1 MSKKVPDS
9 VKKEM
14 ERLAG
19 ELNRHNYLY
28 YVLDSPEVPD
38 AEYDRMFRRLK
49 GLEEETGLVLAG
61 SPTRRVGAPPLEKFE
76 KVRHAEPML
85 SLDNAFS
92 EEEAREFDR
101 RLKRLLKSEEEI
113 DYTVEPKYDGLAIE
127 LTYRG
132 GYFHRAST
140 RGDGYM
146 GEDVTQNVRTIG
158 AVPLEIEADP
168 VPDEIDVRGEVYM
181 DIREFERINRERRGQ
196 GEAPFANPRNAAAGS
211 IRQLDPSV
219 PASRRLHLACYG
231 LGAVKGAGFES
242 QWDFMDWLKRARFPV
257 PVLMGLKKGIEEV
270 IRAVREIELT
280 RQNLLFEADGAVIKV
295 NSFDLQ
301 RKLGAKTR
309 EPRWA
314 VAYKFAAHTGTTVI
328 REIEAS
334 VGRLGTITP
343 IAHLEPVGIGGVTVS
358 RSSLHNWDEMERKD
372 VRVGDTVVV
381 ERAGDVIPHVLEVK
395 REKRT
400 GREREFPPP
409 GKCPVCGSAVVRE
422 EGEAAYRCIGLNC
435 AAQVRERLRHYASRA
450 AMDIEGLGEK
460 NVELLHSQGLVGH
473 FVDIYKLRKKDI
485 LKLPRFAKKS
495 AQNLMDAINKSKRTT
510 LSRFLFGLGILHVG
524 EYAAKLIARNFKSL
538 EDLYRL
544 RPEDI
549 VTIKQMGEKT
559 ALSVSK
565 FFGDP
570 ENLDTLDELRKLGV
584 TIENP
589 DFKGK
594 PRKDRAL
601 PLEGL
606 TFVLT
611 GALPAPRKE
620 VEERIEAAGGRS
632 AGSVSGK
639 TDYVV
644 AGEEPGSKLDKAREL
659 GVKVISFDEL
669 IELIEKEQIEKGQ
682 MRLI

>member
-1 MSKKVPDS
+1 MKVPDGRR
-9 VKKEM
+9 KEM

-28 YVLDSPEVPD
+28 YVLDSPEIPD

-49 GLEEETGLVLAG
+49 GLEEETGLVLPG

-101 RLKRLLKSEEEI
+101 RIKRLLKSEEEI
-113 DYTVEPKYDGLAIE
+113 EYTVEPKYDGLAIE

-168 VPDEIDVRGEVYM
+168 APGEIDVRGEIYL
-181 DIREFERINRERRGQ
+181 DIREFERINRERQEQ

-231 LGAVKGAGFES
+231 LGAVKGAGFKS
-242 QWDFMDWLKRARFPV
+242 QWEFMDWLKRARFPV
-257 PVLMGLKKGIEEV
+257 PVLMGLKEGIEGV
-270 IRAVREIELT
+270 ISAVREIELN
-280 RQNLLFEADGAVIKV
+280 RKGLPFEADGAVVKV
-295 NSFDLQ
+295 NDFGLQ
-301 RKLGAKTR
+301 KKLGVKTR

-334 VGRLGTITP
+334 VGRLGAITP

-372 VRVGDTVVV
+372 IRVGDAVVV

-395 REKRT
+395 KEKRT
-400 GREREFPPP
+400 GREKKFPPP
-409 GKCPVCGSAVVRE
+409 EKCPVCGSAVVRE

-473 FVDIYKLRKKDI
+473 FVDIYKLKKEDI
-485 LKLPRFAKKS
+485 LKLPRFAEKS
-495 AQNLMDAINKSKRTT
+495 ARNLVDAIEKSKHTT
-510 LSRFLFGLGILHVG
+510 LARFLFALGILHVG
-524 EYAAKLIARNFKSL
+524 EYAARLIAGNFKSL
-538 EDLYRL
+538 EDLHRVK
-544 RPEDI
+544 PEDI
-549 VTIKQMGEKT
+549 VAIKQMGEKT
-559 ALSVSK
+559 ALSVAE
-565 FFGDP
+565 FFNDP
-570 ENLDTLDELRKLGV
+570 ENLRTLEELKRLGV
-584 TIENP
+584 AVSNP
-589 DFKGK
+589 GFEGERRKG
-594 PRKDRAL
+594 RAL

-611 GALPAPRKE
+611 GALPAPRNE

-632 AGSVSGK
+632 AGSVSKK

-644 AGEEPGSKLDKAREL
+644 AGEEPGSKLDRAREL
-659 GVKVISFDEL
+659 GVKVISFEELVKL
-669 IELIEKEQIEKGQ
+669 IERTTPENVQ

>member
-1 MSKKVPDS
+1 MKVPDGRR
-9 VKKEM
+9 KEM

-28 YVLDSPEVPD
+28 YVLDSPEITD

-49 GLEEETGLVLAG
+49 GLEEETGLVLPG

-101 RLKRLLKSEEEI
+101 RIKRLLKSEEEI
-113 DYTVEPKYDGLAIE
+113 EYTVEPKYDGLAIE

-168 VPDEIDVRGEVYM
+168 APGEIDVRGEVYM
-181 DIREFERINRERRGQ
+181 DIREFERINRERQEQ
-196 GEAPFANPRNAAAGS
+196 GEPPFANPRNAAAGS

-231 LGAVKGAGFES
+231 LGAVKGAGFKS
-242 QWDFMDWLKRARFPV
+242 QWEFMDWLKRARFPV
-257 PVLMGLKKGIEEV
+257 PMLMGLKEGIEGV
-270 IRAVREIELT
+270 ISAVREIELK
-280 RQNLLFEADGAVIKV
+280 RQSLPFEADGAVVKV
-295 NSFDLQ
+295 NDFGLQ
-301 RKLGAKTR
+301 KKLGVKTR

-328 REIEAS
+328 KEIEAS
-334 VGRLGTITP
+334 VGRLGAITP

-358 RSSLHNWDEMERKD
+358 RSSLHNWDEVERKD

-381 ERAGDVIPHVLEVK
+381 ERAGDVIPHVLEVEK
-395 REKRT
+395 EKRT
-400 GREREFPPP
+400 GREKKFPPP
-409 GKCPVCGSAVVRE
+409 EKCPVCGSAVVRE

-473 FVDIYKLRKKDI
+473 FVDIYKLKKEDI
-485 LKLPRFAKKS
+485 LGLPRFAEKS
-495 AQNLMDAINKSKRTT
+495 AQNLVDAINKSKHTT
-510 LSRFLFGLGILHVG
+510 LARFLFALGILHVG
-524 EYAAKLIARNFKSL
+524 EYAAKLIAGNFKSL
-538 EDLYRL
+538 EDLHRVK
-544 RPEDI
+544 PEDI
-549 VTIKQMGEKT
+549 VAIKQMGEKT
-559 ALSVSK
+559 ALSVAE
-565 FFGDP
+565 FFNDP
-570 ENLDTLDELRKLGV
+570 ENLRTLKELKRLGV
-584 TIENP
+584 AVSNP
-589 DFKGK
+589 GFEGERRKG
-594 PRKDRAL
+594 RAL

-611 GALPAPRKE
+611 GALPAPRNE

-632 AGSVSGK
+632 AGSVSKK

-644 AGEEPGSKLDKAREL
+644 AGEEPGSKLDRAREL
-659 GVKVISFDEL
+659 GVKVISFEELVKL
-669 IELIEKEQIEKGQ
+669 IERTTPENVQ